1 MTKTALV
8 TGANKGIGFG
18 IAKALLQQGY
28 RVLVGARDEQR
39 GSAAVEALRAYGDA
53 TLQLIDVSDL
63 NSIQHAVAD
72 ITKQESDFSLLV
84 NNAGKIVNVSV
95 PIEPNAWWHPLA
107 YQAAKAPLNV
117 MTKDFGLEFTQQ
129 ELPVEIMAVMPGAV
143 STDLNNHIQGDFVK
157 TSDEAGE
164 LIAGFATDGENHNGQ
179 VINFDGTVADYSAG
193 SNV

>member
-1 MTKTALV
+1 MIK
-8 TGANKGIGFG
+8 
-18 IAKALLQQGY
+18 
-28 RVLVGARDEQR
+28 
-39 GSAAVEALRAYGDA
+39 
-53 TLQLIDVSDL
+53 
-63 NSIQHAVAD
+63 
-72 ITKQESDFSLLV
+72 
-84 NNAGKIVNVSV
+84 NAGKIVNVSV